1 MIYLNQ
7 LQFINQ
13 GSSNNV
19 ISLPELL
26 HLVESVVWLF
36 SASFTSDV
44 SWSLAYYGSPPH
56 LHVKV
61 AFHSSERWSSSPDKR
76 TSVPYPNFPNLMVMY
91 PHCLEVISFGK
102 GRKIF
107 DIRCDHPNLFLMKRK
122 RGLRVV
128 ITSANL
134 VLGRG

>member
-19 ISLPELL
+19 MSLPELL
-26 HLVESVVWLF
+26 HLVESVVRLF

-61 AFHSSERWSSSPDKR
+61 AFHSSERCWSSSPDKR
-76 TSVPYPNFPNLMVMY
+76 TSVPYPDFHNLMVVKY
-91 PHCLEVISFGK
+91 G
-102 GRKIF
+102 
-107 DIRCDHPNLFLMKRK
+107 
-122 RGLRVV
+122 
-128 ITSANL
+128 
-134 VLGRG
+134 